1 MKKLSGIIVPMATPL
16 CDPRTLDKE
25 GVAKMVEHLVS
36 GGVDGIFL
44 LGTTG
49 EGPQLP
55 YALRREL
62 VAETCARVAG
72 RVPVLAGIT
81 ETDLDAA
88 LDFARFCADAGA
100 SAAVAA
106 APYYFKLSQDE
117 CIAWYTELADRLP
130 LPLVL
135 YNMPSHTDTSL
146 APATMA
152 TLAAHPNIVA
162 LKDSSGAISYFNEV
176 RVAVE
181 PFAGKFSIFM
191 GPDAAVG
198 EAVLMGADGGVCTGA
213 NLWPKLFKELYLAA
227 KAGDLPRVRDL
238 QRFTTASNMKI
249 YAVGS
254 GHSSI
259 LRGVKAALSEMGLI
273 KNVLATPFEPFSG
286 ADLRKIRSALNEL
299 RELADAL
306 ISRGSKQSL

>member
-1 MKKLSGIIVPMATPL
+1 MKLSGIICPMATPL
-16 CDPRTLDKE
+16 ADPRTLDKE

-49 EGPQLP
+49 EGPHLP

-62 VAETCARVAG
+62 VAETCRVAEG
-72 RVPVLAGIT
+72 RAKVFVGVT
-81 ETDLDAA
+81 ETDMDAA
-88 LDFARFCADAGA
+88 LAFARFCKDSGA
-100 SAAVAA
+100 AAAVAA
-106 APYYFKLSQDE
+106 APYYFQLSQG
-117 CIAWYTELADRLP
+117 ELAAWFAALADGLP
-130 LPLVL
+130 LPLVV
-135 YNMPSHTDTSL
+135 YNMPSHVDTPI

-152 TLAAHPNIVA
+152 KLAAHPNIVA
-162 LKDSSGAISYFNEV
+162 LKDSSGSISYFNKV

-181 PFAGKFSIFM
+181 PFAEKFSVFM

-213 NLWPKLFKELYLAA
+213 NIWPRLFKDLYFAA

-238 QRFTTASNMKI
+238 QRFTTTANMKL

-259 LRGVKAALSEMGLI
+259 LRGVKAALSEMGLVR
-273 KNVLATPFEPFSG
+273 NVLATPFEPFSG
-286 ADLRKIRSALNEL
+286 PELDKICTAIADLKK
-299 RELADAL
+299 LA
-306 ISRGSKQSL
+306 GV